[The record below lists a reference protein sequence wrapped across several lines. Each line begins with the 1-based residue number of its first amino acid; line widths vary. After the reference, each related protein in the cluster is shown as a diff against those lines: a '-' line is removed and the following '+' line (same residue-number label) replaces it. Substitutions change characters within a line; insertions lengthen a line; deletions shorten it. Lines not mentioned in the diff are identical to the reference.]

1 MIQRQL
7 VYVYQPVNCAFIT
20 LAIQRQR
27 SNLAKL
33 RRATAG
39 VNEYQSICYH
49 PLVAGKILTGSKLK
63 YYLVYLRIH
72 QGCHTMCV
80 GIDWWYAIAPGFS
93 PSQREQDSPTNR

>member
-7 VYVYQPVNCAFIT
+7 VCVYQPVNCAFIT

-39 VNEYQSICYH
+39 VKEYQSICYH
-49 PLVAGKILTGSKLK
+49 PLVAGKILTGRKLK
-63 YYLVYLRIH
+63 YYLVYLVYQILVLSV
-72 QGCHTMCV
+72 CSCV
-80 GIDWWYAIAPGFS
+80 VWTYTPRMPHYVCW
-93 PSQREQDSPTNR
+93 N